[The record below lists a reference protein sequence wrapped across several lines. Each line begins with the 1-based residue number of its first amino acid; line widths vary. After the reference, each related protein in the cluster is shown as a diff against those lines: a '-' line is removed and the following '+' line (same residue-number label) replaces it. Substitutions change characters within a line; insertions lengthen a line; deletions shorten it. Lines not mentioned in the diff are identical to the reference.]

1 MNQPAAPRVSAS
13 TLPVRTDVPAVASTA
28 PVGAAPAVA
37 PVVAAAAV
45 RTRRPRSGS
54 APVVPSVP
62 TPPPPQEALTD
73 AQLLDLGRLT
83 VLSAKAGMQP
93 QEFVEDCRLLV
104 TAWDRFQASLGK

>member
-13 TLPVRTDVPAVASTA
+13 TLPVRTDAPAVASTA
-28 PVGAAPAVA
+28 PVGAAPAA
-37 PVVAAAAV
+37 PVAAAAA

-104 TAWDRFQASLGK
+104 TAWDRFQATLGK